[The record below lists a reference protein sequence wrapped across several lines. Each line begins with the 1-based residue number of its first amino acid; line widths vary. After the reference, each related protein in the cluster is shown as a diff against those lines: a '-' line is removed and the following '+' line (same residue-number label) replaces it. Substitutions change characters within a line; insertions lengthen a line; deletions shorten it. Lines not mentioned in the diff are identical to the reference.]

1 MIRRLFLVCLFLWPA
16 TTDAQGDGPR
26 DVIDSIEPSIVH
38 KNRDGNGTTWF
49 HPRGCLVP
57 TPEGTVALL
66 TMQEITGSDYYGPVH
81 WSVSRDQAK
90 TWSQPKPIPGL
101 GRVPGKDGLEIGVA
115 DVVPEYHPQTKT
127 VLALGYI
134 VYYKDGKKQT
144 AARPLY
150 PVYFTR
156 QADGTWT
163 APQKLVWDDPRCAD
177 LLSAGCGQRLTLP
190 YGDVLIAVSFGSKD
204 KPVRS
209 ATTLLCSYDGR
220 TLTVKKA
227 GTELPGKKGRGFIEP
242 SLTFLDG
249 VFYMTIRSEDG
260 KGYVTTSKDGLTWAD
275 PVPWAWQDS
284 KALTM
289 STTQQH
295 WLTHSDTLYLVYTRQ
310 SAENASVFR
319 WRAPL
324 YLAAV
329 DRKTLRLVRE
339 TERVVFPIKG
349 DGVKDG
355 AKVAYSGNF
364 HTMPLTAQ
372 ESLITDCECFPA
384 NGFKGDQ
391 LQARIRWKTPNKLA
405 E

>member
-1 MIRRLFLVCLFLWPA
+1 MIQRLFVVAFLLWRA
-16 TTDAQGDGPR
+16 AAHAQGGGPV
-26 DVIDSIEPSIVH
+26 DVIGAIEPSIVH
-38 KNRDGNGTTWF
+38 PNRDGKRTTWF

-57 TPEGTVALL
+57 SPQGPLALL
-66 TMQEITGSDYYGPVH
+66 TMQEITGSDYFGPVH
-81 WSVSRDQAK
+81 WSASQDQAK
-90 TWSQPKPIPGL
+90 TWSAPKPIAGL
-101 GRVPGKDGLEIGVA
+101 ESVPFKDGIDRGVC
-115 DVVPEYHPQTKT
+115 DVSPEYHAKTNT
-127 VLALGYI
+127 VLAVGYSA
-134 VYYKDGKKQT
+134 YYKNGKHYAPQ
-144 AARPLY
+144 RPLY

-156 QADGTWT
+156 QADGSWT
-163 APQKLVWDDPRCAD
+163 APRKLVWDDPRCAD
-177 LLSAGCGQRLTLP
+177 LLSAGCGQRVTLP
-190 YGDVLIAVSFGSKD
+190 DGDVLVAVSFGSKE
-204 KPVRS
+204 KALRS
-209 ATTLLCSYDGR
+209 ATTLRCSYDSK

-260 KGYVTTSKDGLTWAD
+260 KGYVTTSKDGLTWND
-275 PVPWAWQDS
+275 PVPWTWQNGET
-284 KALTM
+284 LTM

-295 WLTHSDTLYLVYTRQ
+295 WLTHSETLYLVYTRK
-310 SAENASVFR
+310 SAENATVFR

-329 DRKTLRLVRE
+329 DRKMLRLVPE

-364 HTMPLTAQ
+364 HTMSLSQ
-372 ESLITDCECFPA
+372 RESLITDCECFPA

-391 LQARIRWKTPNKLA
+391 LQARIRWKTPNKLVD
-405 E
+405 

>member
-1 MIRRLFLVCLFLWPA
+1 MYRRLFLLVFLLFPGLVR
-16 TTDAQGDGPR
+16 AQDGPR
-26 DVIDSIEPSIVH
+26 DVIDTITPSIVH
-38 KNRDGNGTTWF
+38 ANRDGKGTTWF
-49 HPRGCLVP
+49 HPRGCLIP
-57 TPEGTVALL
+57 TPKGSLAFL
-66 TMQEITGSDYYGPVH
+66 TMQEITGSDYFGPVH
-81 WSVSRDQAK
+81 WSASQDQAR
-90 TWSQPKPIPGL
+90 TWSKPEPIPGL
-101 GRVPGKDGLEIGVA
+101 GRSPGKDGMEVGVA
-115 DVVPEYHPQTKT
+115 DVVPEYHAKTKT
-127 VLALGYI
+127 LLALGYI

-156 QADGTWT
+156 QEDGTWT

-177 LLSAGCGQRLTLP
+177 LLSAGCGQRVTLP
-190 YGDVLIAVSFGSKD
+190 DGDVLVAVSFGSKE
-204 KPVRS
+204 KPLRS
-209 ATTLLCSYDGR
+209 ATTLLCSYDGK

-242 SLTFLDG
+242 SLTLLDG

-260 KGYVTTSKDGLTWAD
+260 KGYVTTSADGLNWKE
-275 PVPWAWQDS
+275 PVPWAWQDGE
-284 KALTM
+284 ALTT

-295 WLTHSDTLYLVYTRQ
+295 WLTHSDALYLVYTRK
-310 SAENASVFR
+310 SDENATVFR

-329 DRKTLRLVRE
+329 DRKTLRLVPE

-355 AKVAYSGNF
+355 AKVAFSGNF
-364 HTMPLTAQ
+364 HTMPLSQ
-372 ESLITDCECFPA
+372 GESLITDCECFPA

-391 LQARIRWKTPNKLA
+391 LQARIRWKTPNKLVD
-405 E
+405 